1 MKFIQLKLPLS
12 VLLTCSFVS
21 AATLDLTHP
30 ENKVEFLAVGKPSAI
45 KIRGEMK
52 TDKVKQPLTGKLTI
66 EGDKVTVNSE
76 FLLDAFD
83 TGIELRD
90 KHMKEKYLEVGK
102 YPKATLKITDM
113 KLPSAE
119 KEVSADEVPFTG
131 MLSLHGKEKPV
142 KGTAK
147 VAKKADKA
155 DLTFK
160 FDIATSEFGI
170 EVPSYLGIKV
180 TDAVKV
186 TTQVT
191 GPLK

>member
-1 MKFIQLKLPLS
+1 MKFTQLSITLS
-12 VLLTCSFVS
+12 VFFSCALAG
-21 AATLDLTHP
+21 AATLELTHP
-30 ENKVEFLAVGKPSAI
+30 DNKVEFLAVGKPSAI

-52 TDKVKQPLTGKLTI
+52 TDKVKQPLTGKITF
-66 EGDKVTVNSE
+66 EGDKVTGNTE
-76 FLLDAFD
+76 ILLDAFD
-83 TGIELRD
+83 TGIELRNQ
-90 KHMKEKYLEVGK
+90 HMKEKYLEVGK
-102 YPKATLKITDM
+102 FPKASLKISEM

-119 KEVSADEVPFTG
+119 KEVTADDVPFSG
-131 MLSLHGKEKPV
+131 MLTLHGKEKPV

-160 FDIATSEFGI
+160 FEIATTDFGI
-170 EVPSYLGIKV
+170 ETPSYLGIKV